1 MVFGGSTSSKDI
13 IFRKSLSESPD
24 PSSDP
29 GPNPGPGPG
38 SDLGFGG

>member
-24 PSSDP
+24 PSP
-29 GPNPGPGPG
+29 GPNPGPG